1 MNKFFHS
8 VYLEDEKCTGCI
20 TCLKRCPTQ
29 AIRVRNGKAHIISEF
44 CIDCGECIRHC
55 PHHAKHTRRDFLS
68 DLDRFEYTVALPAPS
83 LYSQFNN
90 VRDNDILLTALTLM
104 GFDDVFEVSAGA
116 EIVSELSRTYINEHP
131 ELHPLISTACPTIER
146 LIRVRFPGLIPHL
159 LPLLPPLEAAAILA
173 RRRAVEKT
181 GLPEDKIGIVFLSPC
196 PSKITFIHEP
206 LGMGKS
212 NIDAVLAIKDIYPVL
227 LSHMK
232 EAEQHPISH
241 TLSGR
246 IGKGWAISGGEAYG
260 IISDHYLAADG
271 IENVIRVLEDLE
283 DEKFLPGLQFVEL
296 NACSAGCVG
305 GVLTVENPYI
315 AKAKVKQAFKYE
327 PVLRMHCADL
337 PEFRPEDFLWT
348 QKVSYEPVYTLGANI
363 FESMEKI
370 MESQQIL
377 SGLPGLD
384 CGSCGSPTC
393 KALAEDIV
401 KGVDCAKPE
410 DCIYL
415 MREQWEQHS
424 RKKEEE
430 ES

>member
-1 MNKFFHS
+1 M
-8 VYLEDEKCTGCI
+8 EWE
-20 TCLKRCPTQ
+20 
-29 AIRVRNGKAHIISEF
+29 
-44 CIDCGECIRHC
+44 
-55 PHHAKHTRRDFLS
+55 
-68 DLDRFEYTVALPAPS
+68 
-83 LYSQFNN
+83 
-90 VRDNDILLTALTLM
+90 
-104 GFDDVFEVSAGA
+104 
-116 EIVSELSRTYINEHP
+116 
-131 ELHPLISTACPTIER
+131 
-146 LIRVRFPGLIPHL
+146 
-159 LPLLPPLEAAAILA
+159 
-173 RRRAVEKT
+173 
-181 GLPEDKIGIVFLSPC
+181 
-196 PSKITFIHEP
+196 
-206 LGMGKS
+206 KS